1 MIIKLL
7 LLGGLAAAAYTL
19 MHGRR
24 SALSL
29 LVRRGIALLAL
40 ALGAVAVLFPD
51 LVTLVA
57 HAVGVG
63 RGTDL
68 VVYVLCVT
76 FLFTTIGLHL
86 RLADA
91 CTTSTSSSPARSPS
105 TRPGARRRRRRPRS
119 SGPAPPT
126 SPDPAPTPRRGEL
139 RPGATPGG
147 VRRHGGRPRR
157 AGQTGGACRWTTS
170 TPTSTCGSGTSSS
183 AATGR
188 CATRAR

>member
-7 LLGGLAAAAYTL
+7 LLAGLAAAAYTL

-24 SALSL
+24 TALSL

-51 LVTLVA
+51 LVTQVA

-86 RLADA
+86 RLATMHDR
-91 CTTSTSSSPARSPS
+91 TSSWPARSPS
-105 TRPGARRRRRRPRS
+105 TRPVARRRGPGRDRPAPLRRRRLS
-119 SGPAPPT
+119 HADSPT
-126 SPDPAPTPRRGEL
+126 L
-139 RPGATPGG
+139 
-147 VRRHGGRPRR
+147 
-157 AGQTGGACRWTTS
+157 AG
-170 TPTSTCGSGTSSS
+170 
-183 AATGR
+183 
-188 CATRAR
+188 

>member
-1 MIIKLL
+1 VIIKLL
-7 LLGGLAAAAYTL
+7 LLAGLASAAYTL

-51 LVTLVA
+51 LVTRVA

-86 RLADA
+86 RLATMHDRYVEL
-91 CTTSTSSSPARSPS
+91 ARQVALNAAQGEAS
-105 TRPGARRRRRRPRS
+105 RAQAEIVRPRS
-119 SGPAPPT
+119 A
-126 SPDPAPTPRRGEL
+126 DVA
-139 RPGATPGG
+139 
-147 VRRHGGRPRR
+147 
-157 AGQTGGACRWTTS
+157 
-170 TPTSTCGSGTSSS
+170 
-183 AATGR
+183 
-188 CATRAR
+188 

>member
-1 MIIKLL
+1 MIIKVLL
-7 LLGGLAAAAYTL
+7 LAGLAAAAYTL

-51 LVTLVA
+51 LVTQVA

-68 VVYVLCVT
+68 VVYLLCVA

-86 RLADA
+86 RLAAMHDKYVELARQVALNAARDA
-91 CTTSTSSSPARSPS
+91 A
-105 TRPGARRRRRRPRS
+105 PGAQAEIIRPRS
-119 SGPAPPT
+119 VDVA
-126 SPDPAPTPRRGEL
+126 
-139 RPGATPGG
+139 
-147 VRRHGGRPRR
+147 
-157 AGQTGGACRWTTS
+157 
-170 TPTSTCGSGTSSS
+170 
-183 AATGR
+183 
-188 CATRAR
+188 